1 MAAVPVDGHDERR
14 PVDGL
19 AGVVRDPDVG
29 LVRLAERPLAVRGI
43 DPVRRDVYRDDD
55 ADGDH
60 HHERDDEP
68 DSDDVQQPIALLS
81 HVLSRVFGGVRSTAG
96 NKKTGLRATTIGAGS
111 GSVLS
116 ALVLGSGMTDA
127 APITKRVTDPESACE
142 SGRQKIAWAREH
154 MPICAALREEF
165 ETAQPLAGE
174 PIGMAMHVEATTAVL
189 TETLAAAGA
198 EIAITGCNPLS
209 THDDVSAALDAHDAI
224 TSYAERGVDDEAYYA
239 AIEAVIDHEPTI
251 TVDDGMDMVAAIHD
265 DHPELIDSIVGGCE
279 ETTTGVHRLRAM
291 DDDGALEY
299 PVFAVND
306 TPMKRLFDNVHGTG
320 ESALATI
327 AMTTNL
333 SFAGKTVVVAGYGYC
348 GQGVAKKAAGQN
360 ARVVVCEVDPR
371 RALEAHMEGYEVL
384 PMSEAAAEGDVFV
397 TTTGNRD
404 VITAEH
410 FERMGDGALL
420 ANAGHFD
427 VEIDLDGLSDL
438 AASTREV
445 RPGVQ
450 EYALDDGTR
459 LNVLA
464 EGRLVNLAAPVALG
478 HPVEVMDQS
487 FGVQAVCVREL
498 SSQEYE
504 PGVHDVPDDLD
515 REVAE
520 IKLDAEGLA
529 IDELSDE
536 QTEYMGSW
544 DHGT

>member
-1 MAAVPVDGHDERR
+1 MG
-14 PVDGL
+14 
-19 AGVVRDPDVG
+19 
-29 LVRLAERPLAVRGI
+29 
-43 DPVRRDVYRDDD
+43 
-55 ADGDH
+55 
-60 HHERDDEP
+60 
-68 DSDDVQQPIALLS
+68 
-81 HVLSRVFGGVRSTAG
+81 F
-96 NKKTGLRATTIGAGS
+96 

-116 ALVLGSGMTDA
+116 ALPFDTDMTTE
-127 APITKRVTDPESACE
+127 PITARLAEPESARE
-142 SGRQKIAWAREH
+142 SGRQKIDWARQH

-165 ETAQPLAGE
+165 EETQPLDGE
-174 PIGMAMHVEATTAVL
+174 RLGMAMHVEATTAVL

-198 EIAITGCNPLS
+198 EVAITGCNPLS
-209 THDDVSAALDAHDAI
+209 THDDVSAALDAQEGI
-224 TSYAERGVDDEAYYA
+224 TSYAERGVADDDYYA
-239 AIEAVIDHEPTI
+239 AIEAVISHEPTI

-265 DHPELIDSIVGGCE
+265 DHPELIDSILGGCE

-320 ESALATI
+320 ESSLAAI

-333 SFAGKTVVVAGYGYC
+333 SWAGKTVVVAGYGFC
-348 GQGVAKKAAGQN
+348 GRGVAKKAAGQN
-360 ARVVVCEVDPR
+360 ANVIVTEVDPR

-384 PMSEAAAEGDVFV
+384 PMEEAAAEGDVFI

-404 VITAEH
+404 VLTGEH
-410 FERMGDGALL
+410 FERMNDGALL

-427 VEIDLDGLSDL
+427 IEIDLDALSEL
-438 AASTREV
+438 ADTSREA
-445 RPGVQ
+445 RPGVR
-450 EYALDDGTR
+450 EYELSDGRR

-498 SSQEYE
+498 TNEEYSA
-504 PGVHDVPDDLD
+504 GVHDVPDELD

-520 IKLDAEGLA
+520 IKLDAEDLA
-529 IDELSDE
+529 IDELSSV